1 MPPMLFFIPGVKCT
15 LYIKHRNLDDHLEGL
30 RQEQLEPVGICLLL
44 TFFLSQSSG
53 EQNTVVD

>member
-1 MPPMLFFIPGVKCT
+1 MLFFIPGVKCT

-44 TFFLSQSSG
+44 TFFLSQSAG